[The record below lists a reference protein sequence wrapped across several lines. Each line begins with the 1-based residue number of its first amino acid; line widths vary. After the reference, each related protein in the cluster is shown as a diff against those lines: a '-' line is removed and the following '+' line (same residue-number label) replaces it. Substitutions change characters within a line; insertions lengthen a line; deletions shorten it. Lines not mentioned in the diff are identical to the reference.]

1 MPDTLRQS
9 LLAAAVRLKHV
20 CRGPVV
26 ARRRRRASKTLDATE
41 RPLRLHLGCGPN
53 YLAGW
58 VNIDLNRK
66 LKPLD
71 LHWDLKD
78 GLPVRDATCELIYS
92 EHLLEHLPVDRAVAL
107 LSECR
112 RALVPQGVVRI
123 AMPSLEHLVA
133 KYASPAW
140 RDQEWLRWPA
150 FQFVETRAEMLN
162 LSFRSWG
169 HRWLYDR
176 EELHRRLVEA
186 GFVEIA
192 DVAWGESGH
201 EGLRGLETRRDSL
214 LICEAAK

>member
-192 DVAWGESGH
+192 DVAWGESCH